1 VERLGRVVD
10 GLRVASASE
19 IDRRSD
25 RMYGTDGLAQSF
37 GFRRGTELIEEV
49 TGVASATAR
58 RRVRLGAV
66 VCPRSG
72 SLGAVLEPLYPLVA
86 AAFAAGQ
93 IGEDAVSA
101 ITSELEQAARRADPD
116 RLATAERLL
125 VAAATGQSDD
135 VAEDGDA
142 ATPDES
148 SPVAS
153 LPGCGSS
160 SGAPLCADLVRV
172 QARVWREALDPD
184 GAVPRLVDQVAN
196 RRVFISRTPVG
207 GLHPITG
214 MLTPDVA
221 SAALAFFDSL
231 ITRPG
236 PRFEAADVAEGP
248 IERRDHAQQCHDL
261 FAVMIHAAA
270 AAAEAGVEA
279 GVVKRSPVIISVPV
293 DQLAAPNGFG
303 QASGVEGPVPA
314 AYLAQVAC
322 DAGIQIMVTG
332 AHGRIER
339 LGVKGRF
346 FTATQRRAIA
356 ARDGATC
363 LIDGC
368 GVPFAALEAHHVVEH
383 CRGGPTHVDNG
394 VLLCWWHHHQ
404 IDLGLWQVQMIQG
417 KPHVTVPV
425 RQQLRYAA

>member
-1 VERLGRVVD
+1 
-10 GLRVASASE
+10 
-19 IDRRSD
+19 
-25 RMYGTDGLAQSF
+25 
-37 GFRRGTELIEEV
+37 
-49 TGVASATAR
+49 
-58 RRVRLGAV
+58 
-66 VCPRSG
+66 
-72 SLGAVLEPLYPLVA
+72 LEPLYPLVA

-116 RLATAERLL
+116 RLATAERIL

-135 VAEDGDA
+135 VGEGDSAAISAATEEGSAQDGAAEDGSA
-142 ATPDES
+142 EAG
-148 SPVAS
+148 PVS